1 MLVVDAGC
9 LFELVAATPDAEPIR
24 GRLIDDQEWAAPHAV
39 DVEVYGLIRQ
49 QYRGGRLDLSAAT
62 QAVTELAEWPG
73 ERFTHRLFLQRAW
86 ELRDNV
92 RGWDAMYV
100 ALAEALD
107 ATLLTTDARLARAA
121 GPRCQIEC
129 FAPATPA

>member
-24 GRLIDDQEWAAPHAV
+24 NRLADDPEWAAPHAI
-39 DVEVYGLIRQ
+39 DV
-49 QYRGGRLDLSAAT
+49 
-62 QAVTELAEWPG
+62 
-73 ERFTHRLFLQRAW
+73 
-86 ELRDNV
+86 
-92 RGWDAMYV
+92 WDAIYV

-107 ATLLTTDARLARAA
+107 ATLLTTDGRLARAP

-129 FAPATPA
+129 FAPSTPS